1 MTVADIDAVL
11 DRLDGVID
19 ETTRNNSR
27 AGYFAAM
34 YRKVTL
40 AVKEAI
46 VAGRFADND
55 RVARLDCV
63 FAERYLDA
71 YARWRDEGRPTAAW
85 QAAFDANG
93 RWRPIIVQQ
102 LLVGMNAHIN
112 LDLGIAAATVAPG
125 PGIDGLHSDFD
136 MVNDVLADLIDG
148 FMEDVGRV
156 SPWIELLDR
165 LGGRTD
171 QAVVRFSIEVARRQ
185 AWALA
190 VKLAAAPSK
199 DWDPIIVE
207 RDKVTT
213 NLAGTILSPGP
224 FLPIGLLVIRLRESN
239 DIQRVIEVLAG

>member
-1 MTVADIDAVL
+1 MVVSDIDAVL
-11 DRLDGVID
+11 ARLDEVID
-19 ETTRNNSR
+19 ETKRDSSR

-34 YRKVTL
+34 YHKVTF

-71 YARWRDEGRPTAAW
+71 YARWRNEGRPTAAW
-85 QAAFDANG
+85 QAAFDANE
-93 RWRPIIVQQ
+93 RWRPTIVQQ

-125 PGIDGLHSDFD
+125 AEIDGLRADFN
-136 MVNDVLADLIDG
+136 MINDVLAELIDG
-148 FMEDVGRV
+148 IMEDVGRV
-156 SPWIELLDR
+156 SPWMGLLDR
-165 LGGRTD
+165 FGGRTD

-190 VKLAAAPSK
+190 VKLAATPGEE
-199 DWDPIIVE
+199 WDPIIAE